1 MNVLNSKR
9 LVTTALVLLA
19 LLNVSLLGTLWWQ
32 ETNRVIPGSEAANHH
47 QRQHSFTRE
56 LGLSESQALSFDRL
70 RKEHFRKVGAEMEA
84 IALLKKQLVEVSLQE
99 RPDTIKIAGI
109 AGNIGSHQAA
119 IERQLA
125 LHFHELAGVC
135 TPEQRSSLKI
145 ILERIATRKRPDRG
159 ERWGEGTHP
168 AR

>member
-1 MNVLNSKR
+1 MNVLDSKR

-19 LLNVSLLGTLWWQ
+19 LLNVALLATLWWQ
-32 ETNRVIPGSEAANHH
+32 GTNRALPGSEAKNHH
-47 QRQHSFTRE
+47 KGQPSFIRE
-56 LGLSESQALSFDRL
+56 LGLSESQSLSFDRL
-70 RKEHFRKVGAEMEA
+70 RKEHFQKVGAEMQA
-84 IALLKKQLVEVSLQE
+84 IALLKKQLVEESLQE

-109 AGNIGSHQAA
+109 AGNIGLHQAA

-145 ILERIATRKRPDRG
+145 ILERIATRKHSDRS
-159 ERWGEGTHP
+159 ERWGNNPPP